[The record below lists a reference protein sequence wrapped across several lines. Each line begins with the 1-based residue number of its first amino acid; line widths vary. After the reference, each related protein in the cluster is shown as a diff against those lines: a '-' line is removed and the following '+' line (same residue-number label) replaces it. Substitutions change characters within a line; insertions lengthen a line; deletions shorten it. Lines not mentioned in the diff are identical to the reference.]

1 MPTEIVPLNVKPRGP
16 EPVPLPDDPSLEQL
30 RKQAKDVRDLA
41 RAGVPGALDLVAA
54 HHPKGAHAV
63 TLAGAQLVVARHHGF
78 ASWARLKQH
87 LEMIERHR
95 RAPDEVEQA
104 AGPADEF
111 LAFAC
116 LRFGGDD
123 APQRWERAAA
133 LLAEHPALTS
143 TSIHVAAAAAD
154 EAAVRAHLLA
164 DPHLASLEGGPY
176 GWEPLLY
183 LAYAR
188 HDQRVSETATLG
200 TARALLEHGADPNAG
215 YLWHG
220 LYPPFTAVTG
230 ALGSGDDNEHP
241 HGFALAELLL
251 AAGANANDGQALYNR
266 QFGRDDRHLALL
278 FDHGLGRGDGG
289 PWAARFGH
297 TADSPQ
303 EMLRGQLWW
312 AIVHDMRERV
322 RLLVEHGVDFL
333 MPYAAPGGRPTGL
346 RTSHA
351 RTPAEVAALSGHPEL
366 AGWLVAQGAARPALK
381 KADSLIAAVLAGDRD
396 AATRL
401 RANAAVAREER
412 PGLIVWAAASGK
424 PDAVALLAELGFDV
438 NALGRGD
445 IPAEAPWRTAL
456 HQAASQGDLEMA
468 RLLLSLGADPN
479 IRSAWGATPLAAAR
493 RSGHQAIA
501 ELLAPLTTV

>member
-1 MPTEIVPLNVKPRGP
+1 MPTVSVPLPGTVRRR
-16 EPVPLPDDPSLEQL
+16 ETVRLPDDPSLEQL

-41 RAGVPGALDLVAA
+41 RAGVPGVLDLVAA
-54 HHPKGAHAV
+54 YHPKGAHPVA
-63 TLAGAQLVVARHHGF
+63 LAGAQLVVARHYGF

-87 LEMIERHR
+87 VEMIERHR

-104 AGPADEF
+104 VGPADEF

-123 APQRWERAAA
+123 SSERWERGAS
-133 LLAEHPALTS
+133 LLAEHPGLTR

-154 EAAVRAHLLA
+154 EAAVRGHLAA
-164 DPHLASLEGGPY
+164 DPALASREGGPY

-183 LAYAR
+183 LVYAR
-188 HDQRVSETATLG
+188 HDQRVSETATLA

-230 ALGSGDDNEHP
+230 ALGSGADDEHP

-266 QFGRDDRHLALL
+266 QFGTDDRHLVLL
-278 FDHGLGRGDGG
+278 FDHGLGGEDGG

-297 TADSPQ
+297 TAESPR

-312 AIVHDMRERV
+312 AIVHDMRDRI
-322 RLLVEHGVDFL
+322 RLLVGHGVDFL
-333 MPYAAPGGRPTGL
+333 TPYAAPGGRPTGL

-351 RTPAEVAALSGHPEL
+351 RAPAEVAALSGHPEL
-366 AGWLVAQGAARPALK
+366 ADWLVTQGAARPALK
-381 KADSLIAAVLAGDRD
+381 KADSLIAALLAGDRD
-396 AATRL
+396 AAVRL

-412 PGLIVWAAASGK
+412 PGLIVWAAACRK
-424 PDAVALLAELGFDV
+424 LDAIALLAELGFDV

-456 HQAASQGDLEMA
+456 HEAALAGDVAMA
-468 RLLLSLGADPN
+468 RLLLDLGADPN
-479 IRSAWGATPLAAAR
+479 VKSAWGATPLAAAR
-493 RSGHQAIA
+493 RSGQQAVA
-501 ELLAPLTTV
+501 ELLMPITDA